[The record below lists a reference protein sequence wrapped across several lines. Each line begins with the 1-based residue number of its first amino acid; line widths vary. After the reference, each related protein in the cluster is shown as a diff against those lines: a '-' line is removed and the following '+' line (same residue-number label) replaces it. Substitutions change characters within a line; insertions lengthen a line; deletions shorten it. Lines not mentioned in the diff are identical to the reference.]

1 MSLGI
6 IWAYAFLLTA
16 AGAYNYSGCSVDVP
30 SSNIISDKCRKH
42 VFTMMQCRTDVSVAM
57 KTASWFSL
65 PYPFQWGIPV
75 FHWKTACIMIVA
87 SIIASIDSV
96 RQYVSNNFN
105 ILDCHGLS
113 HFFSILDPCVFNC
126 IVSPSWVSCSK
137 SVFLHLGS
145 LCYSSFILSL
155 FCVISLFFH
164 HIGPCVLIHFFS
176 ILGHCV
182 LIHSFFFL

>member
-57 KTASWFSL
+57 KTASWFSF

-96 RQYVSNNFN
+96 RQFVSNNFN
-105 ILDCHGLS
+105 ILDCHVLS
-113 HFFSILDPCVFNC
+113 HFFSILDPCVLTAL
-126 IVSPSWVSCSK
+126 SR
-137 SVFLHLGS
+137 HLGS

-155 FCVISLFFH
+155 S
-164 HIGPCVLIHFFS
+164 
-176 ILGHCV
+176 
-182 LIHSFFFL
+182 